1 MFFLRRING
10 RRALPILGG
19 VAPASPVRASPL
31 ADIGG
36 NTAPNLPIAYRKALA
51 AAGASLHS
59 VRGQP
64 VISRLPRRSNQQGYQ
79 L

>member
-10 RRALPILGG
+10 VRAPGPG
-19 VAPASPVRASPL
+19 PQAPAFPVRVGPL

-36 NTAPNLPIAYRKALA
+36 NTALNLPIAYRKALA
-51 AAGASLHS
+51 AAGALLHS

-64 VISRLPRRSNQQGYQ
+64 VISRLPHRPNQQEYQ